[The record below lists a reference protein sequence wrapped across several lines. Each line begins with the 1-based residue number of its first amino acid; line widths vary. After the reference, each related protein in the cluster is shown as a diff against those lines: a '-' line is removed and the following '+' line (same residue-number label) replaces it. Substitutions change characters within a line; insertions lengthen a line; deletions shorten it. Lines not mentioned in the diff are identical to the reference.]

1 MSAAPRTVV
10 AEEQGPRLMT
20 RVVAVVVVLALA
32 GLAAY
37 TVFSGPTTVPAPTG
51 AGTTKAAPS
60 KTTPDREQ
68 SAEPGEGGGGR

>member
-10 AEEQGPRLMT
+10 VEEQGPRLMT

-60 KTTPDREQ
+60 KTTPDRE